1 MSASHKVNQVRV
13 VCIQC
18 RFYVSVS
25 ITIKGK
31 VTKIPIGHRLLWSAL
46 IGQQVSVSRHPSKMW
61 SDCFLCSLG
70 EGSVVLWLEQ
80 LPWQQKFSGSIP
92 ELGSFSTSVALHI
105 VTVVTWKLVDGWR
118 ELSWYHHINDGS
130 LMAQS
135 SRTHNRQWIMP
146 ESCPCCF
153 GGRNGIR
160 KDQLSQLWHES

>member
-1 MSASHKVNQVRV
+1 MTVLWLYYISHWVSNLILSR
-13 VCIQC
+13 IQ
-18 RFYVSVS
+18 S

-46 IGQQVSVSRHPSKMW
+46 IGRQVSVSRHPSKMW

-118 ELSWYHHINDGS
+118 RLLWYHHINDGS
-130 LMAQS
+130 LMAQL
-135 SRTHNRQWIMP
+135 SRTHNRQWIIP
-146 ESCPCCF
+146 ESCTGSLDVPSRTMTF
-153 GGRNGIR
+153 IR
-160 KDQLSQLWHES
+160 H